1 MKKVL
6 LVLVLVLATLS
17 CQKEEIKPSN
27 QFCESTC
34 GLIVSDNVQDYSIVI
49 RNECSGNEKRFYLTQ
64 GDWMNA
70 YVGSNQCMSNTTS
83 W

>member
-6 LVLVLVLATLS
+6 LVLGLGLAVLS

-27 QFCESTC
+27 GFCTSTC
-34 GLIVSDNVQDYSIVI
+34 GLIVSDDVQDYSIVI

-70 YVGSNQCMSNTTS
+70 YVGSDFCISNTTS